1 MVDHNVHPNSQHLI
15 YINTLYSDNRAK
27 FKIGQLLGS
36 GNFGSV
42 YVGEAEGLYYPGSVN
57 KVAVKTVNDALDR
70 SQLTALLCEVKILAN
85 LEHHLNLVNL
95 MGSCTSELHNG
106 ELWLLLEFCGHGD
119 LKVPT
124 YLPNWESMNPCL
136 FYLEMYTF

>member
-1 MVDHNVHPNSQHLI
+1 
-15 YINTLYSDNRAK
+15 
-27 FKIGQLLGS
+27 LGS

-42 YVGEAEGLYYPGSVN
+42 YVGEAEGLFYPGSVTT
-57 KVAVKTVNDALDR
+57 VAVKTVNDALDR

-119 LKVPT
+119 LKVI
-124 YLPNWESMNPCL
+124 YIIFRCNEFIKHRVKLAFVDQSYIILQGQSGQGYCHAC
-136 FYLEMYTF
+136 MYNAAYTDLINSF

>member
-1 MVDHNVHPNSQHLI
+1 
-15 YINTLYSDNRAK
+15 
-27 FKIGQLLGS
+27 LGS

-42 YVGEAEGLYYPGSVN
+42 YVGEAEGLFYPGSVT

-106 ELWLLLEFCGHGD
+106 ELWLLLEFCAHGD
-119 LKVPT
+119 LKVRIQI
-124 YLPNWESMNPCL
+124 LIVNFFIFS
-136 FYLEMYTF
+136 